1 MLCAAYPLLMTRR
14 AMTSARRV
22 RGLLLAVVLGL
33 SQASA
38 WVHAAAVS
46 HATCLE
52 HGESVHAGGEASA
65 FDEHSASPE
74 AEAADA
80 DRATSDVT
88 VAVAHDHC
96 ASSALLRW
104 RDVALTAPPAGAELP
119 PVVHGSTATVSSP
132 DGSRAAAVYIVAPK
146 TSPPH
151 ADA

>member
-1 MLCAAYPLLMTRR
+1 MLRAAYPLLMTRR

-22 RGLLLAVVLGL
+22 RGLLLAMVLGL

-52 HGESVHAGGEASA
+52 HGESVHAGEASA
-65 FDEHSASPE
+65 LGDHSASPA
-74 AEAADA
+74 AEGADA

-88 VAVAHDHC
+88 VAAAHDHC

-104 RDVALTAPPAGAELP
+104 RDVALAAPVVAVLPPA
-119 PVVHGSTATVSSP
+119 VHQTTFRAQPS
-132 DGSRAAAVYIVAPK
+132 DAAAGVVVYLVAPK

>member
-22 RGLLLAVVLGL
+22 RGLLLAMVLGL

-52 HGESVHAGGEASA
+52 HGESVHAGEASA
-65 FDEHSASPE
+65 FDHHGASPTAETE
-74 AEAADA
+74 APVA

-88 VAVAHDHC
+88 VAAAQRASPHDGNTGVPIGEF
-96 ASSALLRW
+96 W
-104 RDVALTAPPAGAELP
+104 
-119 PVVHGSTATVSSP
+119 
-132 DGSRAAAVYIVAPK
+132 PK
-146 TSPPH
+146 
-151 ADA
+151 

>member
-1 MLCAAYPLLMTRR
+1 MLRAAYPLLMTRR

-22 RGLLLAVVLGL
+22 RGLLLAMVLGL

-52 HGESVHAGGEASA
+52 HGESVHAGEASA
-65 FDEHSASPE
+65 FDDHSASPA
-74 AEAADA
+74 AEGTDA

-88 VAVAHDHC
+88 VAAAHDHC

-104 RDVALTAPPAGAELP
+104 RDVALTAPPASAELP
-119 PVVHGSTATVSSP
+119 PVVHGSTAAVPSP
-132 DGSRAAAVYIVAPK
+132 EGQRVAAVYLVAPK

>member
-22 RGLLLAVVLGL
+22 RGLLLAMVLGL

-65 FDEHSASPE
+65 FDDHSASP
-74 AEAADA
+74 AAADA
-80 DRATSDVT
+80 DRAISDV
-88 VAVAHDHC
+88 AVDAAHDHC

-104 RDVALTAPPAGAELP
+104 RDVALAAPVAAVLPPAVHQTTFRAPP
-119 PVVHGSTATVSSP
+119 S
-132 DGSRAAAVYIVAPK
+132 DAAAGVVVYLVAPK